1 MLLWSRV
8 CDVDFPTYW
17 WVLSNFS
24 PGCWLVK
31 LETVFSMFFFCDIF
45 LVIWQYARTRIF
57 ADFRQYEGL
66 LPQTSGELLAP
77 KRFLNV
83 WTCAWFCG
91 FATIFWGKETTYKM
105 FLNSNQP
112 FFLRPTHTVSQK
124 KTRDSRSTEVN
135 VGYFGATALLESIT
149 RSGAIKTGFIEFFVR
164 SSCIKNLG
172 ASRIRQTKTWA
183 ETAEGSSLI

>member
-1 MLLWSRV
+1 MRCRLSYLLVGVVQFLTGLLTSQTRNCFFHV
-8 CDVDFPTYW
+8 
-17 WVLSNFS
+17 
-24 PGCWLVK
+24 
-31 LETVFSMFFFCDIF
+31 FFCDIF

-105 FLNSNQP
+105 FSQLQSTV
-112 FFLRPTHTVSQK
+112 FFFEANTHSF
-124 KTRDSRSTEVN
+124 TEKN
-135 VGYFGATALLESIT
+135 TWF
-149 RSGAIKTGFIEFFVR
+149 AIDRG
-164 SSCIKNLG
+164 
-172 ASRIRQTKTWA
+172 KTWA
-183 ETAEGSSLI
+183 ISVPQLYWKASLVVVQSRLASLSSLFAAVVSKI